1 MGAMPLA
8 HAVPQPIIHLDAPA
22 DAGLSTPAT
31 PMAPSA
37 MPVAENPV
45 PAASAMPVV
54 AEDAASAASA
64 MPVAVEDAASAAS
77 AMPVAVEDSASAAS
91 STSATTEDSAS
102 AAPVNIAPA
111 APVRDVTQTFAQI
124 APPPG
129 VFNLTGTRTQG
140 QIEFG
145 VRSDEV
151 VTKAVLNLS
160 YRPSPSLLPSLS
172 HLKVYLNDE
181 MIGLVPVTQEQLGK
195 TNQIQLPLDPRFIGD
210 FNRIRLELVGH
221 YTNLCENPAN
231 STIWMDIGKDSSLAL
246 TLQKLPVQD
255 DLSHFPEPFFDT
267 RDNRPLVLPMVFADS
282 PDLGQQ
288 KAAAV
293 LASWFGTKADWRGQ
307 SFPVLY
313 NQLPDQQHAVVFATN
328 DKRPDF
334 LKAMPP
340 VDKPTIAIV
349 NQPQNP
355 YEKMLLVLGRDDNDL
370 LKAVQGIAQG
380 DVLLRG
386 QSATVD
392 EVKELAPRKLYD
404 APNWVRTDRPTTFGE
419 LQQYANQLQ
428 SDGLQPNPIAVTL
441 KLPPDLFLVRAR
453 GIDMK
458 INYRYTT
465 PLQDDGSRLAV
476 NLNNQFVQD
485 YPLPG
490 KKDNGKQLLRIPLI
504 QGLTDGSTQL
514 TIPALRLGVVNQLRF
529 DFDYASIFIGGTY
542 NNATNEGRCETVS
555 AVPNHVVID
564 DNSTIDFSGYRHYM
578 EMPSL
583 RAFANAGFPFSR
595 NADLAQTLVLVNS
608 HPEADKVSALLNAL
622 GNISAQTGYPALKV
636 QMTDDWSKAK
646 GQDDDLLMIGEI
658 PQELKDDS
666 KINLLVEATKSQVN
680 KPNRQNDFST
690 QPLSNDDMHAESQTA
705 ISSAGPMA
713 AIVSFKSP
721 FFDQRSVVALLA
733 DSPRAWQLLNGA
745 LIDSGKRAAIFGS
758 ASIIRESGVNSLRV
772 GDTWYV
778 GHLPWWE
785 RVWNTLATH
794 PVLLALF
801 AAVVVILFALLL
813 WRLMRSISRRR
824 LGDEDD
830 L

>member
-1 MGAMPLA
+1 MTRKLRWFTAVLMGVMPLA
-8 HAVPQPIIHLDAPA
+8 WAADDAVPLPM
-22 DAGLSTPAT
+22 TAT
-31 PMAPSA
+31 DT
-37 MPVAENPV
+37 
-45 PAASAMPVV
+45 PAAS
-54 AEDAASAASA
+54 
-64 MPVAVEDAASAAS
+64 VAV
-77 AMPVAVEDSASAAS
+77 
-91 STSATTEDSAS
+91 
-102 AAPVNIAPA
+102 APA
-111 APVRDVTQTFAQI
+111 APVRDVTRTFAQI

-145 VRSDEV
+145 VRSDEL
-151 VTKAVLNLS
+151 VTKALLTLN
-160 YRPSPSLLPSLS
+160 YRPSPSLLPSVS

-181 MIGLVPVTQEQLGK
+181 MVGLVPIVQASADKPSQV
-195 TNQIQLPLDPRFIGD
+195 QLPLDPRFISD
-210 FNRIRLELVGH
+210 FNRVRLELVGH
-221 YTNLCENPAN
+221 YSNLCENPAN
-231 STIWMDIGKDSSLAL
+231 SAIWLDIGKESSLAL

-255 DLSHFPEPFFDT
+255 DLSHFPEPFFDA
-267 RDNRPLVLPMVFADS
+267 RDNRPLILPMVFAGA

-328 DKRPDF
+328 DRRPDF
-334 LKAMPP
+334 LKTLPP
-340 VDKPTIAIV
+340 VDKPTIAII
-349 NQPQNP
+349 NQPQDP
-355 YEKMLLVLGRDDNDL
+355 YEKMLLIMGRDDNDL

-386 QSATVD
+386 QRATVD
-392 EVKELAPRKLYD
+392 EVKELTPRKLYD

-428 SDGLQPNPIAVTL
+428 SDGLQPNPIALTL

-453 GIDMK
+453 GIDMN

-465 PLQDDGSRLAV
+465 PIQEDGSRLTV

-485 YPLPG
+485 YPLSG
-490 KKDNGKQLLRIPLI
+490 KRDNGRQLLRIPLV

-529 DFDYASIFIGGTY
+529 DFDYASIFLGGTY
-542 NNATNEGRCETVS
+542 NNATQEGRCETVTP
-555 AVPNHVVID
+555 VPNHVVID
-564 DNSTIDFSGYRHYM
+564 ENSTIDFSGYRHYM
-578 EMPSL
+578 AMPSL

-595 NADLAQTLVLVNS
+595 NADLAQTLVLIS
-608 HPEADKVSALLNAL
+608 AQPEADKVSALLNAL

-636 QMTDDWSKAK
+636 KMTDDWSKAK
-646 GQDDDLLMIGEI
+646 EQDDDLLMIGEI
-658 PQELKDDS
+658 PQSLKDDS
-666 KINLLVEATKSQVN
+666 KINLLVDVAKSWVN

-690 QPLSNDDMHAESQTA
+690 RPVSPDDMHAESQTS
-705 ISSAGPMA
+705 ISSDGPMA

-721 FFDQRSVVALLA
+721 FHDQRSVVALLA

-758 ASIIRESGVNSLRV
+758 ASVIRESGVNSLRV

-785 RVWNTLATH
+785 RVWNMLSTH
-794 PVLLALF
+794 PIMLAAF

-813 WRLMRSISRRR
+813 WRLMRSVSRRR